1 MNNEN
6 LQAQIRS
13 IIDALDQL
21 DVRGFNN
28 HAILVACGRELRTIV
43 QQLSESTSVA
53 TESTSVATE

>member
-21 DVRGFNN
+21 NVRGFDN
-28 HAILVACGRELRTIV
+28 HVILVACGRELRTIV
-43 QQLSESTSVA
+43 QQLDEKKQDTV
-53 TESTSVATE
+53 E

>member
-43 QQLSESTSVA
+43 QRLSESTSDA
-53 TESTSVATE
+53 TE